1 MQPEDEN
8 LLVSAAAS
16 GSDDALGRLLASCR
30 ERLKRVVRAR
40 LNPRLSARVDSSDV
54 VQEVLTDASCAF
66 ADYLQLR
73 PLKFFT
79 WLRRIAERRVIDL
92 HRRHLDAAKRSVRR
106 ETPAVEPASDSR
118 NSPPAWLADSQ
129 TSPSQQ
135 LARTEELAALQ
146 AGLEQLSEADREVI
160 ALRYVEQLSMPEVA
174 QALNI
179 SLPAAKSRH
188 LRAIA
193 RLTEVVKQTL
203 QQESEA

>member
-16 GSDDALGRLLASCR
+16 GSDDALGRLLAGHR

-54 VQEVLTDASCAF
+54 VQEVLTDAACAF
-66 ADYLQLR
+66 AHYLQLR

-92 HRRHLDAAKRSVRR
+92 HRRHLDAARRSVRR
-106 ETPAVEPASDSR
+106 ETPAAEPASDSH
-118 NSPPAWLADSQ
+118 NPPPAWLADSQ

-135 LARTEELAALQ
+135 LVRTEELAALQ
-146 AGLEQLSEADREVI
+146 AGLERLSEADREVI
-160 ALRYVEQLSMPEVA
+160 ALRYGEQLSMPEVA

-203 QQESEA
+203 QQES